1 MMPLRL
7 LRVYHSSPH
16 IKDFLKDVPVVD
28 IIEEKRGKNN
38 VTDIILSAE
47 DADAVIEK
55 LQKHLSKEKYRMLII
70 PVEATVPRMEEEEK
84 EEEKEEKKE
93 RRSIEEIYQDITE
106 SASLSKTY
114 ITLVILASIVAAIGI
129 LYNDVAIVIGSMV
142 IAPLLNPNIALALST
157 TLAESNLAKRAV
169 ITSIIGYAIAFFI
182 GIIFGMFMKEEA
194 NAYHV
199 ISRSNITLMYILLA
213 LSAGIAG
220 SLSVTKGV
228 PQALVGVMVAVALL
242 PPLVTGG
249 LLAGSMQFY
258 HALGAILLFMVNVVC
273 INLAGVITFIAQ
285 GITPRTWWEKR
296 KAKKTIWKS
305 MLIWLLLLFL
315 IVLTIIFYSNK
326 FVISQ

>member
-1 MMPLRL
+1 MPLRL

-315 IVLTIIFYSNK
+315 IVLMILLYSNK

>member
-315 IVLTIIFYSNK
+315 IVLMILLYSNK

>member
-1 MMPLRL
+1 MPLRL

>member
-1 MMPLRL
+1 MPLRL

-305 MLIWLLLLFL
+305 MLIWLLILFL

>member
-1 MMPLRL
+1 MPLRL

-182 GIIFGMFMKEEA
+182 GIIFGMFMREGA

-199 ISRSNITLMYILLA
+199 ISRSNVTLMYILLA